1 MKKAKNI
8 ASILSQ
14 LKKTDRFEQ
23 RKLKT
28 DDDGHIRQTSFGS
41 QLIQIF

>member
-23 RKLKT
+23 RKLKQT
-28 DDDGHIRQTSFGS
+28 TMDIFAKPALGHN
-41 QLIQIF
+41 